1 MKLKKKT
8 LFECSIAIPAIQND
22 KEGLL
27 VGGFSGISVID
38 VVPVE
43 NGGCNNAPCLNDGCV
58 NYGCSNGPCD
68 NGGCVNASAET
79 TTPTPTPT
87 STGAV
92 SCGFLFGF

>member
-8 LFECSIAIPAIQND
+8 LFECSIAIPAIEND

-43 NGGCNNAPCLNDGCV
+43 NGRCNNAPCVNGGCV

-68 NGGCVNASAET
+68 NAGCVSASAET
-79 TTPTPTPT
+79 STPTPT
-87 STGAV
+87 SAGVVPA
-92 SCGFLFGF
+92 GLLFAF